1 MLEDYIETCVF
12 SSLFFSQ
19 VSIKRKKNY
28 VPAQMKITFYNTV
41 EVRMSANMTANAML
55 DRELRNCVF

>member
-1 MLEDYIETCVF
+1 MLADYIETCVF
-12 SSLFFSQ
+12 SSLFFFRK
-19 VSIKRKKNY
+19 SIKRKENY
-28 VPAQMKITFYNTV
+28 VPAQTKITFYNTV